1 MMILIRTKENKYSL
15 EYYGEVLPNTIYEAR
30 KSKNI
35 FNNILDDS
43 YDILLPSG
51 RYKRFIPGS
60 LITILPKNES
70 RKYFLN
76 KLLEII

>member
-1 MMILIRTKENKYSL
+1 MILIRTIDNKYAL

-30 KSKNI
+30 KSKLNGH
-35 FNNILDDS
+35 ILGDL

-51 RYKRFIPGS
+51 RYKIFIPTS